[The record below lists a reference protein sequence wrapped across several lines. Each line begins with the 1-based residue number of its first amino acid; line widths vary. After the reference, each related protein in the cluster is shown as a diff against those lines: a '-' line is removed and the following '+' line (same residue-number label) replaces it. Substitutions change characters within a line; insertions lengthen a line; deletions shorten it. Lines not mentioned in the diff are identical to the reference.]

1 MKRGEIKF
9 RIKWKLG
16 ASFWKV
22 FYFVP
27 IERGS
32 LGKYVMHASGACTSH
47 DAPCYIV
54 GVGFPAFGNMTLLDL
69 ARFYADHRI
78 RDYVHFAIFSFFLLL
93 EDLSTSKI

>member
-1 MKRGEIKF
+1 M
-9 RIKWKLG
+9 
-16 ASFWKV
+16 

-69 ARFYADHRI
+69 HASMRTI
-78 RDYVHFAIFSFFLLL
+78 EFAITFISLFFLFLLL

>member
-1 MKRGEIKF
+1 M
-9 RIKWKLG
+9 
-16 ASFWKV
+16 

-78 RDYVHFAIFSFFLLL
+78 RDYVHFAIFSFFTFGRFVDEQNLVNADNLR
-93 EDLSTSKI
+93 